1 MRKNFF
7 TNIFILF
14 LITLIMAGCRP
25 LNKEGGYG
33 GTGQR
38 DGASKSQEIDLI
50 PQLIDAYSQLI
61 QSEEDDEVNGDVQKN
76 LQSDKEKTELIA
88 LIKEKVKTE
97 IEVLTKYSNKIED
110 NEQYG
115 MKWGVFK
122 FLIEDNNKRNIQ
134 AVENMPARKQLYASL
149 EWNEDRLRKFGTIMN
164 EVEKCDRVVATTILE
179 TGMNFVQGK
188 FENAII
194 SIDDKDQDLDNL
206 ILKELKDIKKNLD
219 LIDSFRKQWISS
231 VDSIISEYDSNT
243 GDIQK
248 DSQALVNR
256 VNTEYKEIFEN
267 KIDEI
272 KKAVDDI
279 QTILK

>member
-14 LITLIMAGCRP
+14 LITLIMSGCRP
-25 LNKEGGYG
+25 LNKEGGYS
-33 GTGQR
+33 GTVRR
-38 DGASKSQEIDLI
+38 DDSAKSQEINLI

-61 QSEEDDEVNGDVQKN
+61 QSEEDDEVNGDGQKN
-76 LQSDKEKTELIA
+76 LQSDKEKKELIA

-97 IEVLTKYSNKIED
+97 IEVLKKYSNKIED

-122 FLIEDNNKRNIQ
+122 FLIEDKNKRNIQ

-206 ILKELKDIKKNLD
+206 ILNELKDIKKNLD
-219 LIDSFRKQWISS
+219 LIDNFRKQWISS
-231 VDSIISEYDSNT
+231 IDKIIAEYDSNT

-248 DSQALVNR
+248 DSQALVKR
-256 VNTEYKEIFEN
+256 VNSEYKEIFEN
-267 KIDEI
+267 EIPEI
-272 KKAVDDI
+272 KKASDDI

>member
-1 MRKNFF
+1 MRENFF

-14 LITLIMAGCRP
+14 VIAFMMAGCGP

-33 GTGQR
+33 GVVKR
-38 DGASKSQEIDLI
+38 DDAAKSQEANLI
-50 PQLIDAYSQLI
+50 PQLIDAYSQLL
-61 QSEEDDEVNGDVQKN
+61 QSEEDDEVNGDEQKN
-76 LQSDKEKTELIA
+76 LQNEKEKTELIA
-88 LIKEKVKTE
+88 LIKEKVKRE
-97 IEVLTKYSNKIED
+97 IDVLEEYSNKIED

-134 AVENMPARKQLYASL
+134 SVENTLARKQLYASL
-149 EWNEDRLRKFGTIMN
+149 EWSEDRLRKFGTIMN

-179 TGMNFVQGK
+179 TGMNFVQAK

-194 SIDDKDQDLDNL
+194 SIYDKGQNLNNL
-206 ILKELKDIKKNLD
+206 ILGKLRDIKKNLD
-219 LIDSFRKQWISS
+219 RIDNFRTQWISFI
-231 VDSIISEYDSNT
+231 DKIIAEYDSNT

-256 VNTEYKEIFEN
+256 VNSEYKEIFEN
-267 KIDEI
+267 EISEI
-272 KKAVDDI
+272 KKASGDI